1 MARAVIVGIL
11 AGLLVAAGAGCSLL
25 LDFGGD
31 LTADAA
37 PADAA
42 PADAAPVPDV
52 ATTDAGS

>member
-11 AGLLVAAGAGCSLL
+11 AAFLLAAGAGCSFL

-31 LTADAA
+31 LAADAA
-37 PADAA
+37 PADAG
-42 PADAAPVPDV
+42 PADAAPVADV